1 MKAHK
6 IFLFVNSLQ
15 RHYAKNNND
24 NNNNNKIKKNVKF
37 FNICFIDENKQ
48 QNVYVN
54 ENSEKEKK
62 KQHTQRKRRH
72 IALKKA

>member
-1 MKAHK
+1 MQIIIIK
-6 IFLFVNSLQ
+6 NS
-15 RHYAKNNND
+15 
-24 NNNNNKIKKNVKF
+24 VKF

-54 ENSEKEKK
+54 ENNEKEKK